1 MSRQISRTPLPSFA
15 ANRIAALPEAPHAR
29 HTGSMPSLRLIATS
43 DLHMHVRPYD
53 YFEDRADDSVGLAAL
68 APFIAEAG
76 AGHPCSLL
84 LDNGDFLQGAPL
96 GDVAA
101 QAYAEGARDDNPV
114 IAAMNALGY
123 DVAALGNHEFNYGLD
138 YLSHALSYARFPVL
152 CANLERGDGTPF
164 VPTST
169 IITRMLPLGDPE
181 VETPLR
187 IGLMGLLPPQV
198 LQWDRSHLHGRVR
211 VTDIRAAAG
220 KAAAALRRAGA
231 DLVIALCHSG
241 IVGGSYREGQENAA
255 GHLGS
260 ISGIDAIIAG
270 HQHLRFPGSREFDA
284 LPGIDNAAGTIDGIP
299 AMMPGAYGA
308 ALGLMDLALAHDDGV
323 WRVTGHEVTILRLR
337 DLADGAAHAAAD
349 CPARAAILSVT
360 EPDHARTLATMRAG
374 IGHTRGAL
382 DSHFALLGDNSA
394 MELVAEAQREAA
406 LALIDAL
413 PDQDLHARDLPLLS
427 AAAPFK
433 AGGRGGAQYYTRINP
448 GPLSLRDLANLYLY
462 PNTVS
467 VVRVTGAQLREWLE
481 RSSGIFRQ
489 IDPQG
494 PADQQLL
501 RHGFPSYHF
510 DVIFGLTYT
519 IDLCAPARHNRDGIL
534 VAPEAQRIT
543 QLLHQGV
550 PVRPEQEF
558 LVATNNYRA
567 GGGGTFFGGMP
578 APVIAESTQ
587 MVREVV
593 AEHVRARGTV
603 SPRGIR
609 NWRFAPSSRADGS
622 ALDVIFETGAHA
634 RGREPADLPLTP
646 IGAAENGFLAYRLRL
661 SQPT

>member
-1 MSRQISRTPLPSFA
+1 
-15 ANRIAALPEAPHAR
+15 
-29 HTGSMPSLRLIATS
+29 MPSLRLIATS

-53 YFEDRADDSVGLAAL
+53 YFEDGADETVGLAAL
-68 APFIAEAG
+68 APFIAEAR
-76 AGHPCSLL
+76 ARHPCSLL

-101 QAYAEGARDDNPV
+101 QAYAEGGRDDNPM
-114 IAAMNALGY
+114 IAAMNAMGY
-123 DVAALGNHEFNYGLD
+123 DVAALGNHEFNYGLA
-138 YLSHALSYARFPVL
+138 YLAHALSQARFPVL
-152 CANLERGDGTPF
+152 CANLERSDGTPF
-164 VPTST
+164 VPPST
-169 IITRMLPLGDPE
+169 IITRMLSADDGADTQAK
-181 VETPLR
+181 TPLR
-187 IGLMGLLPPQV
+187 IGFMGLLPPQV

-220 KAAAALRRAGA
+220 KAAASLRLAGA

-241 IVGGSYREGQENAA
+241 IVGGAYREGQENAA
-255 GHLGS
+255 GHLGTVP
-260 ISGIDAIIAG
+260 GIDAIIAG
-270 HQHLRFPGSREFDA
+270 HQHLRFPGSPEFDA
-284 LPGIDNAAGTIDGIP
+284 LPGIDNITGTVDGIP
-299 AMMPGAYGA
+299 AIMPGACGA
-308 ALGLMDLALAHDDGV
+308 ALGLLDLALVHRDGV
-323 WRVTGHEVTILRLR
+323 WRVTGHRATILRLR
-337 DLADGAAHAAAD
+337 DLADRKAHLAAD

-360 EPDHARTLATMRAG
+360 EPDHARTLTTMRAS

-406 LALIDAL
+406 LALIDVLA
-413 PDQDLHARDLPLLS
+413 DRDLRDLPVLS
-427 AAAPFK
+427 AASPFK
-433 AGGRGGAQYYTRINP
+433 AGGRGGAQYYTRIDP

-489 IDPQG
+489 IDPEG

-510 DVIFGLTYT
+510 DVMFGLDYT
-519 IDLCAPARHNRDGIL
+519 VDLSAPARHDRDGVL
-534 VAPEAQRIT
+534 VEPDAWRIT
-543 QLLHQGV
+543 QMLYQGA

-567 GGGGTFFGGMP
+567 GGGGTFFGAMP
-578 APVIAESTQ
+578 ASVSAESTQ
-587 MVREVV
+587 MVREIV
-593 AEHVRARGTV
+593 AEYVRVREFV
-603 SPRGIR
+603 SPCSIR
-609 NWRFAPSSRADGS
+609 NWRFKPLTRSDGS

-634 RGREPADLPLTP
+634 RGKEPADMPLTP
-646 IGAAENGFLAYRLRL
+646 IGAAKNGFLAYRLRL
-661 SQPT
+661 SQPG

>member
-1 MSRQISRTPLPSFA
+1 MQ
-15 ANRIAALPEAPHAR
+15 
-29 HTGSMPSLRLIATS
+29 SLRLIATS

-53 YFEDRADDSVGLAAL
+53 YFEDRADESVGLAAL
-68 APFIAEAG
+68 APFIAEAR

-101 QAYAEGARDDNPV
+101 QAYAEGARDNNPV
-114 IAAMNALGY
+114 IAAMNAMGY

-138 YLSHALSYARFPVL
+138 YLGHALSSARFPVL
-152 CANLERGDGTPF
+152 CANLERSDGTPF
-164 VPTST
+164 VPPST
-169 IITRMLPLGDPE
+169 IITRILPGGDT
-181 VETPLR
+181 VGAETPLR
-187 IGLMGLLPPQV
+187 IGLMGLLPPQIM
-198 LQWDRSHLHGRVR
+198 QWDRSHLHGRVR

-220 KAAAALRRAGA
+220 ETAAALRRAGA

-260 ISGIDAIIAG
+260 IPGIDAIIAG

-284 LPGIDNAAGTIDGIP
+284 LPGIDNAAGTINGIP
-299 AMMPGAYGA
+299 AMMPGAYGSS
-308 ALGLMDLALAHDDGV
+308 LGLMDLALARHDGV
-323 WRVTGHEVTILRLR
+323 WRVTGHEVAIMRLR
-337 DLADGAAHAAAD
+337 DLADGKTRAAAD
-349 CPARAAILSVT
+349 CPARAMILNVT

-413 PDQDLHARDLPLLS
+413 PDHDLRARDLPLLS

-510 DVIFGLTYT
+510 DVVFGLTYT
-519 IDLCAPARHNRDGIL
+519 IDLGAPARHDRDGIL
-534 VAPEAQRIT
+534 VAPHAQRIT
-543 QLLHQGV
+543 QMLFEGT

-567 GGGGTFFGGMP
+567 GGGGTFFDGIP

-593 AEHVRARGTV
+593 AEYVRARGTV

-609 NWRFAPSSRADGS
+609 NWRFAPLSRADGS
-622 ALDVIFETGAHA
+622 ALDVVFETGAHA
-634 RGREPADLPLTP
+634 RGREPSGLSLTP
-646 IGAAENGFLAYRLRL
+646 IGEAGNGFLAYRLRL
-661 SQPT
+661 SQPR

>member
-1 MSRQISRTPLPSFA
+1 
-15 ANRIAALPEAPHAR
+15 
-29 HTGSMPSLRLIATS
+29 MPSLRLIATS

-53 YFEDRADDSVGLAAL
+53 YFEDRADESVGLAAL
-68 APFIAEAG
+68 APFIAEAR
-76 AGHPCSLL
+76 AGHSCNLL

-114 IAAMNALGY
+114 IAAMNAMGY

-152 CANLERGDGTPF
+152 CANLERSDGTPF
-164 VPTST
+164 VPPST
-169 IITRMLPLGDPE
+169 IITRMLPGGDPE
-181 VETPLR
+181 AETPLR
-187 IGLMGLLPPQV
+187 IGLMGLLPPQI

-220 KAAAALRRAGA
+220 EAADALRRAGA

-241 IVGGSYREGQENAA
+241 IAGGTYREGQENAA
-255 GHLGS
+255 GHLGT
-260 ISGIDAIIAG
+260 IPGIDAIIAG

-284 LPGIDNAAGTIDGIP
+284 LPGIDNVTGTVNGIP

-308 ALGLMDLALAHDDGV
+308 ALGLMDLALAHHDGV
-323 WRVTGHEVTILRLR
+323 WRVTGHETTILRLR
-337 DLADGAAHAAAD
+337 DLADGEAHAAAD
-349 CPARAAILSVT
+349 CPARAAILTVT

-374 IGHTRGAL
+374 IGHTKGAL

-394 MELVAEAQREAA
+394 MELVADAQREAA
-406 LALIDAL
+406 LALIDVL
-413 PDQDLHARDLPLLS
+413 PDPGLPARDLPLLS

-519 IDLCAPARHNRDGIL
+519 IDLCAPARYDRDGIL
-534 VAPEAQRIT
+534 VAPDAQRIT
-543 QLLHQGV
+543 RLLHQGA

-593 AEHVRARGTV
+593 AEYVRARGTV

-609 NWRFAPSSRADGS
+609 NWRFAPLSRADGS

-634 RGREPADLPLTP
+634 RGREPADLSLTP
-646 IGAAENGFLAYRLRL
+646 IGEAENGFLAYRLPL

>member
-1 MSRQISRTPLPSFA
+1 
-15 ANRIAALPEAPHAR
+15 
-29 HTGSMPSLRLIATS
+29 MPSLRLIATS

-114 IAAMNALGY
+114 IAAMNAMGY

>member
-1 MSRQISRTPLPSFA
+1 
-15 ANRIAALPEAPHAR
+15 
-29 HTGSMPSLRLIATS
+29 MPSLRLIATS